1 MISIKMPFY
10 LLTSWV
16 DRLNTTFLFMEQEQL
31 WFIIFV
37 VLLIT
42 IYFIIKPVIH
52 LLQRMG
58 WSYFTTY
65 VITILLFLNVM
76 LTMKNQQYIDVIPS
90 SVSIILLSIVS
101 LGIIVM
107 IIRVTQLLL
116 VYLKRR

>member
-10 LLTSWV
+10 LLASWI
-16 DRLNTTFLFMEQEQL
+16 DKLNTTFLLMEKEQL

-42 IYFIIKPVIH
+42 LYFIIKPVIR
-52 LLQRMG
+52 LLQRLG
-58 WSYFTTY
+58 WNYFTTY
-65 VITILLFLNVM
+65 VITILLFLNIM
-76 LTMKNQQYIDVIPS
+76 LTMQNQQHIDVIPS
-90 SVSIILLSIVS
+90 SISIMLLSIVS